1 MLPIPDLPDLRV
13 VSLESLALHERM
25 DPRRAPPLVEALRAD
40 GVLRNPPIVHPVSQR
55 AERFVVL
62 DGANRTTA
70 FKLLGVSHMLVQ
82 VVHAGNT
89 SVQLETWNH
98 VLSCLPPDALGEA
111 LERFPDLTIIASE
124 LDRAAYNVS
133 VGASLAYVALP
144 DGNAMEVVGETRP
157 LDWRVRNLNL
167 LVDAYRERC
176 QLARTTARQ
185 AAGLE
190 RVFPDLS
197 GLIVFP
203 RFEQE
208 EVLQAASAGWLL
220 PAGLTR
226 FVISPRALRV
236 NYPLERLASDQPLEA
251 KRAELAAWVR
261 DRAEAR
267 RVRYYAEST
276 FLFDE

>member
-1 MLPIPDLPDLRV
+1 MIPIPDLPDLRV
-13 VSLESLALHERM
+13 VSLQSLVLHERM
-25 DPRRAPPLVEALRAD
+25 DPRRAPPLVEALRTD

-55 AERFVVL
+55 SERFVVL

-70 FKLLGVSHMLVQ
+70 FELLGIAHILVQ

-98 VLSCLPPDALGEA
+98 VLSCLAPRGLTEA

-124 LDRAAYNVS
+124 PDRAAYNVS
-133 VGASLAYVALP
+133 VGASLAYVSLP
-144 DGNAMEVVGETRP
+144 DGGALEVVGETRP
-157 LDWRVRNLNL
+157 LEWRVRNLNL
-167 LVDAYRERC
+167 LVDAYRDRC
-176 QLARTTARQ
+176 QLARTTARL
-185 AAGLE
+185 APGLE

-197 GLIVFP
+197 GLMVFP
-203 RFEQE
+203 RFDHE

-236 NYPLERLASDQPLEA
+236 NYPLEHLRSDRPLEA
-251 KRAELAAWVR
+251 KRAELADWVR
-261 DRAEAR
+261 ERAEAR

>member
-70 FKLLGVSHMLVQ
+70 FKLLGVAHMLVQ

-98 VLSCLPPDALGEA
+98 VLSCLPPQALGEA

-133 VGASLAYVALP
+133 VGASLAYVSLP

-167 LVDAYRERC
+167 LVDAYRDRC
-176 QLARTTARQ
+176 KLARTTARQ
-185 AAGLE
+185 ATGLE

-197 GLIVFP
+197 GLMVFP

-236 NYPLERLASDQPLEA
+236 NYPLERLASDRPLEA
-251 KRAELAAWVR
+251 KRAELAAWIR